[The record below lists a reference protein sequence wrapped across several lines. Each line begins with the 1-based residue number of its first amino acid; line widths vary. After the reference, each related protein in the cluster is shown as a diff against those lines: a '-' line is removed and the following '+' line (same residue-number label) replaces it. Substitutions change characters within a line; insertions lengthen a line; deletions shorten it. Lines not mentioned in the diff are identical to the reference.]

1 MNYLEFWV
9 SHRINLNFQVE
20 SSPDY
25 VFDLNLAWHYG
36 LINRFVWDMAKK
48 NRTYQGGVLIIRI
61 INILDAN
68 QTHNF
73 ARFKLKA

>member
-1 MNYLEFWV
+1 M
-9 SHRINLNFQVE
+9 
-20 SSPDY
+20 
-25 VFDLNLAWHYG
+25 FDLNLAWHYG